1 MGWVTELPEGH
12 SYDASVLAERPV
24 AGITELLQALADPVR
39 LTVVR
44 DLAESTEPRA
54 CGSLIASVT
63 KSTLS
68 HHMKI
73 LREAGI
79 IQMRVEGTRKL
90 TSLRRK
96 ELNEAYPGLLDSILR
111 TPVTEAVPVEAVAA
125 DPIPVS

>member
-1 MGWVTELPEGH
+1 MGWITEVPEGH
-12 SYDASVLAERPV
+12 VYDASVLAPHPV

-44 DLAESTEPRA
+44 DLAESTEPRP
-54 CGSLIASVT
+54 CGSLVASVT

-90 TSLRRK
+90 TSLRRA

-111 TPVTEAVPVEAVAA
+111 TPVTEAVPAEAVAA
-125 DPIPVS
+125 G

>member
-1 MGWVTELPEGH
+1 MGWITEVPEGH
-12 SYDASVLAERPV
+12 VYDASVLTPHPV
-24 AGITELLQALADPVR
+24 AGITEILQALADPVR

-44 DLAESTEPRA
+44 DLAESTEPRP
-54 CGSLIASVT
+54 CGSLVASVT

-90 TSLRRK
+90 TSLRRA
-96 ELNEAYPGLLDSILR
+96 ELNEAYPGLLNSILR
-111 TPVTEAVPVEAVAA
+111 TPVTEAVPAEAVAA
-125 DPIPVS
+125 G